1 MALKLTI
8 FCMSNL
14 IMRLKIIILLFLLSS
29 CANESGLKM
38 GNNQHLES
46 KPIAS
51 VIPSP
56 ISAPPLLPP
65 PQPLAK
71 TATYSVVVHHVPANE
86 ILFALGRDAK
96 INVDVHAG
104 VNGNVTLNAI
114 NQTLPQILERMSKQ
128 VDLRWELENGV
139 LTVMPDL
146 PYFKTYKMNY
156 FNLSRNVKSSVTL
169 ANSVNSGAVGSSS
182 VNSSS
187 TQIDMLAEHQLW
199 KQMDINLK
207 ELLGI
212 SAETKGGGTQ
222 LGTIVQEQSAQA
234 VKSNESSDKKDVVK
248 MAAEAAKA
256 AKDVAQTNKINLET
270 EKLKSGESLP
280 INKPKL
286 PVDKHNTRLVILNS
300 ETGVI
305 TIKASQKE
313 HAKVAEY
320 LNAVQSGA
328 LRQVL
333 IEATIVEVLLSDQ
346 YQAGVDWSRMGDTDN
361 QLNFNQK
368 SLASNLATAPLSILS
383 YAKTGGVLGGTF
395 NFTIKLLEQ
404 FGRTRVLS
412 SPKIMA
418 LNNQTAVMK
427 VVEEQ
432 VYFTIKVTPP
442 VVTDGKVIA
451 QATYDSVLHTVPIGL
466 VMQVTPQIAEDG
478 QVALNVRPTITNI
491 NSFVEDPAVAILA
504 AANNTQIKS
513 LVPILQVREFDSTLK
528 VASGQV
534 AILGGLIQD
543 SLNNDRQGVPG
554 LSRLPYLGD
563 LFSYRND
570 KVRKIELVVFLRPV
584 LIKDANSNLGN
595 YQQFLPTDHFFKDEA
610 DHDLS
615 AFQSGSVP
623 LGNKP

>member
-1 MALKLTI
+1 MMRWPI
-8 FCMSNL
+8 L
-14 IMRLKIIILLFLLSS
+14 ILISLISA
-29 CANESGLKM
+29 CASQSGLEM
-38 GNNQHLES
+38 ENGRHLES
-46 KPIAS
+46 KPISSA
-51 VIPSP
+51 IPKP
-56 ISAPPLLPP
+56 VAATPLLPK
-65 PQPLAK
+65 PQPAAK
-71 TATYSVVVHHVPANE
+71 TATYSVVVHQVPVNE

-139 LTVMPDL
+139 LIVTPDI
-146 PYFKTYKMNY
+146 PYLKTYKMNY
-156 FNLSRNVKSSVTL
+156 FNLSRNVKSNVTL
-169 ANSVNSGAVGSSS
+169 ANSVSSGSGGGSG
-182 VNSSS
+182 NSSN
-187 TQIDMLAEHQLW
+187 TQIDMVAEHHLW
-199 KQMDINLK
+199 KQIDLNLK

-212 SAETKGGGTQ
+212 SADAKGGGAQ
-222 LGTIVQEQSAQA
+222 LGAIVQDQSAQA
-234 VKSNESSDKKDVVK
+234 VKSNASADKKEVVK
-248 MAAEAAKA
+248 TAAEAAKA
-256 AKDVAQTNKINLET
+256 AKDIAQTNKINAET
-270 EKLKSGESLP
+270 EKLKAGESLP
-280 INKPKL
+280 INKPM
-286 PVDKHNTRLVILNS
+286 PVVDANITNASRLVILNP

-305 TIKASQKE
+305 TVRASQKE
-313 HAKVAEY
+313 HTKVAEY
-320 LNAVQSGA
+320 LNAVQGGA

-346 YQAGVDWSRMGDTDN
+346 YQAGVDWSRIGETDN
-361 QLNFNQK
+361 QLNFQQK
-368 SLASNLATAPLSILS
+368 SLANNLGTAPLSILS
-383 YAKTGGVLGGTF
+383 YTKAGGILSGTF
-395 NFTIKLLEQ
+395 NFTIKMLEQ

-442 VVTDGKVIA
+442 VITDGKVTT
-451 QATYDSVLHTVPIGL
+451 QATYDSELHTVPIGL
-466 VMQVTPQIAEDG
+466 VMQVTPQISEDG

-491 NSFVEDPAVAILA
+491 NSFIEDPAVAILA

-554 LSRLPYLGD
+554 LSRMPYLGD

-584 LIKDANSNLGN
+584 LIKDNNSDLGN
-595 YQQFLPTDHFFKDEA
+595 YQQFLPNDQFFKKEA

-623 LGNKP
+623 LGTKP

>member
-1 MALKLTI
+1 MMRWPI
-8 FCMSNL
+8 L
-14 IMRLKIIILLFLLSS
+14 ILISLISA
-29 CANESGLKM
+29 CASQSGLEM
-38 GNNQHLES
+38 ENGRHLES
-46 KPIAS
+46 KPISSA
-51 VIPSP
+51 IPKP
-56 ISAPPLLPP
+56 VAATPLLPK
-65 PQPLAK
+65 PQPAAK
-71 TATYSVVVHHVPANE
+71 TATYSVVVHQVPVNE

-139 LTVMPDL
+139 LIVTPDI
-146 PYFKTYKMNY
+146 PYLKTYKMNY
-156 FNLSRNVKSSVTL
+156 FNLSRNVKSNVTL
-169 ANSVNSGAVGSSS
+169 ANSVSSGSGGGSG
-182 VNSSS
+182 NSSN
-187 TQIDMLAEHQLW
+187 TQIDMVAEHHLW
-199 KQMDINLK
+199 KQIDLNLK
-207 ELLGI
+207 ELLGV
-212 SAETKGGGTQ
+212 SADAKGGGAQ
-222 LGTIVQEQSAQA
+222 LGAIVQDQSAQA
-234 VKSNESSDKKDVVK
+234 VKSNASADKKEVVK
-248 MAAEAAKA
+248 TAAEAAKA
-256 AKDVAQTNKINLET
+256 AKDIAQTNKINAET
-270 EKLKSGESLP
+270 EKLKAGESLP
-280 INKPKL
+280 INKPM
-286 PVDKHNTRLVILNS
+286 PVVDANITNASRLVILNP
-300 ETGVI
+300 ETGII
-305 TIKASQKE
+305 TVRASQKE
-313 HAKVAEY
+313 HTKVAEY
-320 LNAVQSGA
+320 LNAVQGGA

-346 YQAGVDWSRMGDTDN
+346 YQAGVDWSRIGETDN
-361 QLNFNQK
+361 QLNFQQK
-368 SLASNLATAPLSILS
+368 SLANNLGTAPLSILS
-383 YAKTGGVLGGTF
+383 YTKAGGILSGTF
-395 NFTIKLLEQ
+395 NFTIKMLEQ

-442 VVTDGKVIA
+442 VITDGKVTT
-451 QATYDSVLHTVPIGL
+451 QATYDSELHTVPIGL
-466 VMQVTPQIAEDG
+466 VMQVTPQISEDG

-491 NSFVEDPAVAILA
+491 NSFIEDPAVAILA

-554 LSRLPYLGD
+554 LSRMPYLGD

-584 LIKDANSNLGN
+584 LIKDNNSDLGN
-595 YQQFLPTDHFFKDEA
+595 YQQFLPNDQFFKKEA

-623 LGNKP
+623 LGTKP